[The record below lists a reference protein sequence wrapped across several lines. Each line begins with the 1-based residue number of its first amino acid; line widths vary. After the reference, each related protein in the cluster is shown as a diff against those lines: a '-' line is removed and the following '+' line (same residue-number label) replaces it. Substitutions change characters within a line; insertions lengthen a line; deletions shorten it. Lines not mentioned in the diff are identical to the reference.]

1 MTNLAIL
8 VAEAGRSGDSWS
20 LQRCGKRRR
29 PAKGRG
35 VAASRPFGRRSDEGH
50 GDVARIL
57 RLAFVRPQSAPGAE
71 RALRTLTCTKTNALL
86 QIGRRAPLRKC
97 LARADLF
104 SVGEWLVAGVLA
116 PALACQRPRH
126 QPKRSAPAPNNMNS
140 HDRFSPE
147 YSGVATTTS
156 RDKDRSLF
164 RGAPRKPVGTYR
176 PRRSAGA
183 GRESA
188 AFRATKL
195 LSMPEAERRL
205 SRDI

>member
-1 MTNLAIL
+1 MANAAVPRT
-8 VAEAGRSGDSWS
+8 
-20 LQRCGKRRR
+20 
-29 PAKGRG
+29 GRG
-35 VAASRPFGRRSDEGH
+35 GAATRPLGQCSDEGD

-57 RLAFVRPQSAPGAE
+57 RLAFVRPEPAPGAQ
-71 RALRTLTCTKTNALL
+71 RALRTLTCTKTHALL
-86 QIGRRAPLRKC
+86 QIGRRAPSTKC
-97 LARADLF
+97 LARTDLL

-116 PALACQRPRH
+116 PALAGQRPRH
-126 QPKRSAPAPNNMNS
+126 QPQRSAPAPKKTSNR

-147 YSGVATTTS
+147 HFGVVTTTS

-164 RGAPRKPVGTYR
+164 RGAPRKRVGTYR

-195 LSMPEAERRL
+195 LSIPEAERRL